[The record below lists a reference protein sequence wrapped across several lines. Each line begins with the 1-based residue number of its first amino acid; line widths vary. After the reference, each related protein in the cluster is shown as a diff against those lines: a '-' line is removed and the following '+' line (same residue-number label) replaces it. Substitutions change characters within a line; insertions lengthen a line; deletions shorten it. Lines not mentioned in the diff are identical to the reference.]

1 MGCLAA
7 ARFHG
12 DMTMSGT
19 MQGMTVAG
27 AAGAGLIGGVFFT
40 FSGFVL
46 AALKRLPAAQGISAM
61 QSINKTAVTPPLM
74 LALFGTAILSVVAGI
89 WALRSWAEPSATWIL
104 AGALAYLAAV
114 VITTVANVPLNNQL
128 AGLDPQAGD
137 APARWASFLTHWTV
151 WNNLRGAAAVAAGL
165 CLVIALIRR

>member
-1 MGCLAA
+1 
-7 ARFHG
+7 
-12 DMTMSGT
+12 
-19 MQGMTVAG
+19 MQGITVAG
-27 AAGAGLIGGVFFT
+27 AVGAGLIGGVFFT

-74 LALFGTAILSVVAGI
+74 LALFGTAVLSVVVGI
-89 WALRSWAEPSATWIL
+89 WAIRSWAEPSAQWAL

-114 VITTVANVPLNNQL
+114 VITAVANVPLNNSL
-128 AGLDPQAGD
+128 AGLNPHAAG
-137 APARWASFLTHWTV
+137 APAQWASFLTHWTV

-165 CLVIALIRR
+165 AFVIALIRR